1 MSAKFL
7 RSLLLTIFLS
17 FTVPMLLISAAWA
30 SIWLF
35 TCVPGLG
42 SLGESTTD
50 LLIQF
55 LVTFGNGSPWQGI
68 LAIGLACGFVGAL
81 FDTYAF
87 YSFQTQ
93 RGN

>member
-7 RSLLLTIFLS
+7 RSLSLTILIS
-17 FTVPMLLISAAWA
+17 CTVPMLLMLVTWA
-30 SIWLF
+30 SIWAF

-42 SLGESTTD
+42 SLAESV
-50 LLIQF
+50 INIISQF
-55 LVTFGNGSPWQGI
+55 LVTFGDGSPWQGMVVI
-68 LAIGLACGFVGAL
+68 SLVCGFVGGL

-87 YSFQTQ
+87 YSFQVE